1 MVNTEKLKKL
11 IMAHNEGKDDL
22 FNKVVDSIILE
33 EEASNRYEIAKDLRN
48 ALSKRTQSKNKDF
61 AVLRNQIDSMK
72 NLVMMSD
79 PFVDE
84 SSIFLTPRMKA
95 FIDRLYLEHSNKKR
109 LFQAGLKPKSKLLFY
124 GPPGTG
130 KTLTASY
137 IATILG
143 LPLCIVQLSHVVSSL
158 MGDTASNL
166 SKIFSFVS
174 ETPCVLL
181 IDEFDTFA
189 KTRGDLNDVG
199 ELQRIVNTLLQNL
212 DSLSTSESI
221 VIAATNYDESLLD
234 QAVWRRFDGVLK
246 FEIPSSEELTKFLK
260 YSLNGVH
267 FEGSFQVLAKL
278 FQNYSYAEIKNIL
291 NESLKTMVI
300 AHKNELSLEN
310 VKRELSLVT
319 SEGQMGKSK
328 VLTRNKKTKTK
339 K

>member
-11 IMAHNEGKDDL
+11 IIAHNEGKDDL

-33 EEASNRYEIAKDLRN
+33 EEASNRYDIAKELKSV
-48 ALSKRTQSKNKDF
+48 LSKRAQSKGKDF
-61 AVLRNQIDSMK
+61 AVLRNQLDSMK
-72 NLVMMSD
+72 NLVLISD

-84 SSIFLTPRMKA
+84 TSIFLTPRMKV
-95 FIDRLYLEHSNKKR
+95 FIDRLYLEHSNKKK
-109 LFQAGLKPKSKLLFY
+109 LLQAGLKPKSKLLFY

-143 LPLCIVQLSHVVSSL
+143 LPLCVVQLSHVVSSL

-174 ETPCVLL
+174 ATPCVLL

-234 QAVWRRFDGVLK
+234 QAVWRRFDGVLR
-246 FEIPSSEELTKFLK
+246 FEIPSTDELVKFLK
-260 YSLNGVH
+260 YSLNGVQ
-267 FEGSFQVLAKL
+267 FDSSYDSLAKL
-278 FQNYSYAEIKNIL
+278 FQSFSYAEIKSVL
-291 NESLKTMVI
+291 NESLKTMVMQN
-300 AHKNELSLEN
+300 KNELSLDCI
-310 VKRELSLVT
+310 KKELNSIKAERYL
-319 SEGQMGKSK
+319 GKSK
-328 VLTRNKKTKTK
+328 AISNSKKTNAK

>member
-1 MVNTEKLKKL
+1 MANTEKLKKL
-11 IMAHNEGKDDL
+11 ILAHKEGKDDL

-33 EEASNRYEIAKDLRN
+33 EEASNRFDAAKELRT
-48 ALSKRTQSKNKDF
+48 ALSYRQMKGKDF
-61 AVLRNQIDSMK
+61 SVLKGQLDTMK
-72 NLVMMSD
+72 NLVFVTD

-84 SSIFLTPRMKA
+84 TNIFLNPKMKV
-95 FIDRLYLEHSNKKR
+95 FLDRLYLEHSNKKK
-109 LFQAGLKPKSKLLFY
+109 LQHAGLKPKSKLLFY

-130 KTLTASY
+130 KTLTAHY

-166 SKIFSFVS
+166 SKIFNFISS
-174 ETPCVLL
+174 NPCVLL

-189 KTRGDLNDVG
+189 KNRGDSNDVG

-212 DSLSTSESI
+212 DSHSASESI

-246 FEIPSSEELTKFLK
+246 FEIPTSGEVIHFLK
-260 YSLNGVH
+260 YILNGVSYK
-267 FEGSFQVLAKL
+267 GSFELTAKL
-278 FQNYSYAEIKNIL
+278 FKNFSYAEIKIVI

-300 AHKNELSLEN
+300 SNKNELTIDGL
-310 VKRELSLVT
+310 KKELLHFSPERSGT
-319 SEGQMGKSK
+319 ERK
-328 VLTRNKKTKTK
+328 VLSKKNQKLRDE
-339 K
+339 